1 MNDRP
6 DLRPAHKPGKRASI
20 ALAVAVHLLLAALL
34 FYGIRWQTKMQDV
47 VEVELVQSVPAPAV
61 KPEPAPEPK
70 PEPTEVPEPE
80 PTEVPEPEPTEVP
93 GPGPRTE
100 PTPDIWAVP
109 LDASADPLQIEQ
121 LQLVLERWGWLTLA
135 GGEFSAQRGVL
146 DQVTLQA
153 VLDFQLFVNE
163 QYAGVSGRPLV
174 LLDLALENPAIQP
187 DTLKLIMN
195 DQMVEIFKP

>member
-1 MNDRP
+1 MIRNADTNAVLVDETTAETSNMIPEGSLAEGVVYRIDVTAIP
-6 DLRPAHKPGKRASI
+6 INGAEADGRTAAKYF
-20 ALAVAVHLLLAALL
+20 AL
-34 FYGIRWQTKMQDV
+34 
-47 VEVELVQSVPAPAV
+47 
-61 KPEPAPEPK
+61 EPAPEPK